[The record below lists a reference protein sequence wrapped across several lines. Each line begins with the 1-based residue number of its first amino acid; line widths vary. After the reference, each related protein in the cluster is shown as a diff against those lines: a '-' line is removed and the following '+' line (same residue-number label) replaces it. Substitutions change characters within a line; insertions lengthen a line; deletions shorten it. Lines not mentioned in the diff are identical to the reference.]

1 MLTTPYRTYK
11 KLKQRRLLLIS
22 AGGES
27 SGIQGLYLIIHDGTW
42 EVIAHAFFPYGDR
55 IDALVESAR
64 RSPVAL
70 SDLSWL
76 ECNVTRLLTEC
87 AKTVMAQVPRGLK
100 KPHLIVLNELSL
112 YRGPTGESGPLGIW
126 NTGIGDPQYLATA
139 MNTPVISDVSRHHIL
154 AGGRGATPTIAG
166 DLIMAKRYGGIV
178 GFLNIGLISRMT
190 IVDSRTPQRCIIDS
204 DTGPGM
210 CCINRVARD
219 INCPGGFDRDG
230 SQAAKGT
237 VNAACLDLLAT
248 SPWFLTDGPKEAA
261 GDQFTP
267 LLQKADLGALEP
279 QDRLA
284 TITALT
290 ARTAYDFFR
299 RAWKENSL
307 PEVMVVSGG
316 GANNSALGNY
326 MAAYFGHLPIT
337 GCEKCAIPPELRVP
351 LATGL
356 STDSFLLGQATLWE
370 DGVLPRPGLLGR
382 VSTP

>member
-11 KLKQRRLLLIS
+11 KLKQRRLLIVS

-27 SGIQGLYLIIHDGTW
+27 SGINGLYVIIHDGTW

-55 IDALVESAR
+55 IDSIIESAR

-70 SDLSWL
+70 ADLSWL
-76 ECNVTRLLTEC
+76 ECKVTQLLAEC
-87 AKTVMAQVPRGLK
+87 AKTVMAQVSRGFK

-112 YRGPTGESGPLGIW
+112 FRGPTGESGPIGVW
-126 NTGIGDPQYLATA
+126 NPGIGDPQSLATA
-139 MNTPVISDVSRHHIL
+139 MNAPVISDVSRHHIL
-154 AGGRGATPTIAG
+154 AGGRGAAPTIAG
-166 DLIMAKRYGGIV
+166 DLIMAKRFGGIV
-178 GFLNIGLISRMT
+178 AFLNIGLLSHLT

-210 CCINRVARD
+210 CLINRVARD

-237 VNAACLDLLAT
+237 VSSACLDLLAT
-248 SPWFLTDGPKEAA
+248 SPWFLTDGPKEAMA
-261 GDQFTP
+261 DQFTP
-267 LLQKADLGALEP
+267 LLQKAELGTLEP

-290 ARTAYDFFR
+290 ARTVYDFFR
-299 RAWKENSL
+299 RVWKENSL

-326 MAAYFGHLPIT
+326 LAAYFGHLPIT

-356 STDSFLLGQATLWE
+356 SIDIFLLGQASVWE